1 MQPRPGVGLP
11 RSTWGS
17 SFHRRTAEGVQTSGI
32 ELAFPCLWVA
42 PWTRDNG
49 ATPLR
54 NTLNLVIMGQDEAL
68 IDATLDDRSIRNVYV
83 GELPSYFSRPNMPHD
98 GYLAEFLMKAKG
110 FVRSSHP

>member
-1 MQPRPGVGLP
+1 V
-11 RSTWGS
+11 S
-17 SFHRRTAEGVQTSGI
+17 TAEGVQTSGV

-49 ATPLR
+49 AMPLR
-54 NTLNLVIMGQDEAL
+54 NTLNLVIMGRDEAL
-68 IDATLDDRSIRNVYV
+68 IDAALDDRSIRNVYV

-110 FVRSSHP
+110 FVRYSRP